1 MQTKDK
7 LLSPKEASHFLEIGD
22 STLRKWCI
30 ALEEQKYNFMR
41 TEQKKRLFSEK
52 DLFVLS
58 NFKTLVKDK
67 NLSINA
73 AAEIMSNK
81 YSEDMVFVNSTEKS
95 RIEEQSVKSEQ
106 NTSEITRQ
114 LEHMQTEMEQ
124 LKELNRTLLVKLDE
138 QYEYIKER
146 DQRVLEALQESQ
158 ENKQLLLEIKEEQQ
172 KQEKKGWRSW
182 FGK

>member
-73 AAEIMSNK
+73 ASEIMANK
-81 YSEDMVFVNSTEKS
+81 YGEDVVFSNETEKS
-95 RIEEQSVKSEQ
+95 RLPEQPEQ

-114 LEHMQTEMEQ
+114 LEHMQAEMEQ

-146 DQRVLEALQESQ
+146 DQRVLEALQESK
-158 ENKQLLLEIKEEQQ
+158 ENKQLLLEMKEEQE
-172 KQEKKGWRSW
+172 KQSKKGWKSW
-182 FGK
+182 FKRD